1 MANNISFQIS
11 MYCDDSTFDFFK
23 ELLSILPFKQKKMR
37 AALLHKSVRFN
48 EKVFYSQLV
57 EALERRVHFSTEVS
71 QDISNSCTFRYDD
84 ISNVITIIIFI
95 KECADVLNFIV
106 AINEL
111 FNNIK
116 IISAFLRDLED
127 GLLSTAFKIDSYERR
142 GIDTTNLKKKIWLPY
157 KPFDKEIIDIEQF
170 SRHSHEYGGIIF
182 TSTYIMWFGTDFFKF
197 VPKETLTSFSDCVS
211 NEILDNG
218 KVRIQLYEDIN
229 DYNTDETD
237 RRQWAFRKHTNI
249 DEVAEKWNAEY
260 HKMASENMS
269 GANMIIENGS
279 FEHGGVRRL
288 KVYLD
293 KDRKQTV
300 KKEAVF
306 MKVIEYDS
314 CNKIVYEEEVIL

>member
-1 MANNISFQIS
+1 MLFRSSSF
-11 MYCDDSTFDFFK
+11 
-23 ELLSILPFKQKKMR
+23 
-37 AALLHKSVRFN
+37 VR
-48 EKVFYSQLV
+48 
-57 EALERRVHFSTEVS
+57 
-71 QDISNSCTFRYDD
+71 
-84 ISNVITIIIFI
+84 
-95 KECADVLNFIV
+95 
-106 AINEL
+106 IN
-111 FNNIK
+111 
-116 IISAFLRDLED
+116 LED

-218 KVRIQLYEDIN
+218 TVRIQLYEDIN

>member
-1 MANNISFQIS
+1 MGNSVLFELS
-11 MYCDDSTFDFFK
+11 MLYDAFTFDFFK
-23 ELLSILPFKQKKMR
+23 ELIGAFPFKVKKMSP
-37 AALLHKSVRFN
+37 ATLHKTIRFN
-48 EKVFYSQLV
+48 EEVFYSKLA
-57 EALERRVHFSTEVS
+57 EALERRLHFSTTIS
-71 QDISNSCTFRYDD
+71 QDFSNSCILRYDD
-84 ISNVITIIIFI
+84 ISAVITIIAHLE
-95 KECADVLNFIV
+95 ECEDINILITLLNR
-106 AINEL
+106 L
-111 FNNIK
+111 FNNFNILTAS
-116 IISAFLRDLED
+116 IREQED
-127 GLLSTAFKIDSYERR
+127 GRLSTAYKISSYERR
-142 GIDTTNLKKKIWLPY
+142 GIDTSNLKKKIWE
-157 KPFDKEIIDIEQF
+157 PFNEEIIDIEQF

-182 TSTYIMWFGTDFFKF
+182 TSTYMMWFGKDFFKF
-197 VPKETLTSFSDCVS
+197 VPKETLTSFSDCVL
-211 NEILDNG
+211 NEVLDNG
-218 KVRIQLYEDIN
+218 SVRIQLYEDIN
-229 DYNTDETD
+229 DYNTDDTD

-260 HKMASENMS
+260 RKMASENMS

>member
-1 MANNISFQIS
+1 MNTNGIAFKLS
-11 MYCDDSTFDFFK
+11 MYYDESIHGFIEK
-23 ELLSILPFKQKKMR
+23 LLDNLPFKLKKMSP
-37 AALLHKSVRFN
+37 ATIHKKTNYNKATFYDLL
-48 EKVFYSQLV
+48 YSSFK
-57 EALERRVHFSTEVS
+57 RNIRFSTSVS
-71 QDISNSCTFRYDD
+71 QDFNNTIMLRYDN
-84 ISNVITIIIFI
+84 ISNVITMIMHSKDCTDESVF
-95 KECADVLNFIV
+95 LNK
-106 AINEL
+106 L
-111 FNNIK
+111 NNIFNSIN
-116 IISAFLRDLED
+116 IINASFRYHLDN
-127 GLLSTAFKIDSYERR
+127 LLSGSNDISFYEYE
-142 GIDTTNLKKKIWLPY
+142 GIDTSKMKKVINY
-157 KPFDKEIIDIEQF
+157 PFKNEVLDLEQF

-218 KVRIQLYEDIN
+218 TVRIQLYEDIN

-237 RRQWAFRKHTNI
+237 HRQWAFRKHTNI

-293 KDRKQTV
+293 KDRKQAV